1 MHFPQCDLSITLCR
15 CGLVSDIYIFHIVRN
30 GKLRQGVVSECI
42 GSWHPT
48 GWHLLA
54 FLSISLWDPCSERED
69 THPTP
74 SHSPYL
80 HHHHHLHPSSAQGSP
95 GGSVVPSAL
104 RSSPGGRQKVISLK
118 MKCCS
123 MDQVLGHSVASWWHC
138 LGRWWNL

>member
-15 CGLVSDIYIFHIVRN
+15 CGLVSDIYIFQVVQN
-30 GKLRQGVVSECI
+30 GQLRQRVVSERI

-54 FLSISLWDPCSERED
+54 FPSISLWDPCSERGD

-74 SHSPYL
+74 SHSPCL